1 MQVNDYTIKIEIETV
16 QCSFFRFSPGGERVF
31 ASIYEVY
38 GRFDCTCF
46 AITDQYYQ
54 SVLDIF

>member
-1 MQVNDYTIKIEIETV
+1 MFILSV
-16 QCSFFRFSPGGERVF
+16 QTGWLEGF